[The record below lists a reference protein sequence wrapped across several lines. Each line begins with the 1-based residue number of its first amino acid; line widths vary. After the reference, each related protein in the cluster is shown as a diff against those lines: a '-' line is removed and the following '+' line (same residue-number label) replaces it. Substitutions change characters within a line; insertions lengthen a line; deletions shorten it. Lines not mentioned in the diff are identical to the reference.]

1 MSLGYDIIV
10 IGAGGAGLV
19 ASLTAAELDAKVLLI
34 SKSPLGLNN
43 CTTYAGG
50 GFTYA
55 GLGSDK
61 GVHRAKTLETGRGIN
76 DPNLLDTFSGFGP
89 EAVDKLQKWGVTL
102 IEYERG
108 GTVATGSPLP
118 GVGGLGMTLPLVAAV
133 KKNDNITCLENWTVV
148 RLLQDSNGSCT
159 GVLAI
164 NLATG
169 TCETF
174 AAKAVIVA
182 TGGGGRIYSRSNNP
196 YGTTGDGY
204 HLLGELG
211 CRFRDMEFVQFYP
224 IGIAETDLPLWF
236 IDLSIIDHAALTD
249 NAGHPFLLEQFK
261 EWGLSSGRE
270 GNLYARDRASITI
283 LKKWHDGDQAWLHL
297 EQLSD
302 EDWTNRY
309 LSSVL
314 HLNRPAFD
322 FTKNPIRVKPIQHYM
337 SGGIIIDS
345 DGHTDVPGFF
355 ACGEVTGGVDGANR
369 IGGNALTNIT
379 LFGQRAA
386 EAAVAY
392 AQEQPMPNPISAEY
406 PLLHTWR
413 SNATGTSPIALRQQ
427 LQAMMDKEV
436 APLRT
441 EAGLQEALQH
451 ICALEE
457 QLPTVVLSSDK
468 DLREAIELRSLLT
481 TAKLV
486 VTAALNRTESRG
498 VHYRHDYAEENPDL
512 QYPFMQKIVS
522 DSHGKTQII
531 TEKLGQG

>member
-1 MSLGYDIIV
+1 MSQGYDIIV

-19 ASLTAAELDAKVLLI
+19 AALTAAELSAKVLLI

-55 GLGSDK
+55 GLGSDTAE
-61 GVHRAKTLETGRGIN
+61 HRAKTLETGRGIN

-89 EAVDKLQKWGVTL
+89 EAVGKLQKWGVTL
-102 IEYERG
+102 VEYERG
-108 GTVATGSPLP
+108 GTVAPGSPLP
-118 GVGGLGMTLPLVAAV
+118 GVGGLGMTLPLVAEI
-133 KKNDNITCLENWTVV
+133 KKNDNIDCLENWTVV
-148 RLLQDSNGSCT
+148 RLLHDSSHRCT

-164 NLATG
+164 NLANG
-169 TCETF
+169 KCETI

-224 IGIAETDLPLWF
+224 IGLAEKDLPLWF

-249 NAGHPFLLEQFK
+249 DEGRPFLLEQFK

-283 LKKWHDGDQAWLHL
+283 LKKWNDGGQAWLHL
-297 EQLSD
+297 EQLT
-302 EDWTNRY
+302 EEHWQNRY

-314 HLNRPAFD
+314 HLNRPSFD
-322 FTKNPIRVKPIQHYM
+322 FTKNPVRVKPIQHYM

-345 DGHTDVPGFF
+345 DGHTDCPGFF

-392 AQEQPMPNPISAEY
+392 AREQEMPVPAAAEF
-406 PLLHTWR
+406 PLLQTWR
-413 SNATGTSPIALRQQ
+413 SNETGASPIALRQE
-427 LQAMMDKEV
+427 LQTMMDKEV

-441 EAGLQEALQH
+441 ETGLQQAYGH
-451 ICALEE
+451 ILALEK
-457 QLPTVVLSSDK
+457 QLPDIVLTTGK

-486 VTAALNRTESRG
+486 TVAALNRTESRG
-498 VHYRHDYAEENPDL
+498 VHYRHDYAEENPDM
-512 QYPFMQKIVS
+512 QYPFMQKIVHEANG
-522 DSHGKTQII
+522 DARII
-531 TEKLGQG
+531 IEKLQS